1 MNHFIF
7 FHGVGIRSPFWNS
20 IVPKLKS
27 ESINYTLVDLDF
39 SSLDSAFKSSIE
51 SVRTL
56 MKEHPERNFVLVGHS
71 LGGLFAVYVAQ
82 QLGDAIHK
90 LIIVNTGL
98 APKRV
103 AMKAMQQMQIN
114 FLSKFLMKIGM
125 RMLF

>member
-71 LGGLFAVYVAQ
+71 LGAVSYTHLTLPTSDLV
-82 QLGDAIHK
+82 
-90 LIIVNTGL
+90 
-98 APKRV
+98 
-103 AMKAMQQMQIN
+103 
-114 FLSKFLMKIGM
+114 
-125 RMLF
+125 